1 MRRRLASET
10 DNTISL
16 VVDDQEQ
23 ELYKDKVA
31 QPVQNIA
38 NRFYNFS
45 NTIYTKSESFLS
57 TSLLGTASQS
67 TTAPPA
73 AQNLAG
79 SASDD
84 AYDLLINSE
93 PEIEFVMTARDR
105 SSEFSNTIR
114 SLQGRNI
121 NRAVNIR
128 DPKKVKQI
136 QNYGEFMM
144 VAKTIGKN
152 IASTYAK
159 LEKLTLCE
167 LAESIIVITVVLI
180 LSYEFFFMF

>member
-1 MRRRLASET
+1 MRRRYPSET
-10 DNTISL
+10 DNTITQI
-16 VVDDQEQ
+16 VVEEQEQ
-23 ELYKDKVA
+23 DFYKDKA
-31 QPVQNIA
+31 TQPVQNIA
-38 NRFYNFS
+38 NKFFS
-45 NTIYTKSESFLS
+45 NILNKSESLFSSSIL
-57 TSLLGTASQS
+57 TPILPATE
-67 TTAPPA
+67 TPPIPTKE
-73 AQNLAG
+73 QN
-79 SASDD
+79 
-84 AYDLLINSE
+84 YFEEELIE

-105 SSEFSNTIR
+105 SSEFANTIR

-144 VAKTIGKN
+144 VAKTVGKN

-167 LAESIIVITVVLI
+167 FHWKKNSFWFI
-180 LSYEFFFMF
+180 LMCHQNSY